1 MGTGSPAPRA
11 VRSCGRRVAAHVKIA
26 VLVGSLLAALLAAVV
41 LRLRNRTYRRLDE
54 AEVAAQDSERNSP

>member
-1 MGTGSPAPRA
+1 
-11 VRSCGRRVAAHVKIA
+11 VAAHVKIA